1 MTSFISRPGEVVVVK
16 RIEMAAR
23 KMKPI
28 PIFNLLELKIEGEET
43 EEEIENDYIEEIP
56 ENLDEVDNIP
66 Y

>member
-1 MTSFISRPGEVVVVK
+1 
-16 RIEMAAR
+16 MAAR